1 MLPLLSLHHPQFMLH
16 AKKRAED
23 ISVEG
28 RGVAVGGLLRH
39 RAWLAFGAGDVDSR
53 VQAPE
58 APNGSIDQVAHIV
71 LVAYVGTDEFGFRA
85 ERAQLANEG
94 LTCIVMAT
102 GDDDTVALLR
112 KSKRR
117 RSPASS

>member
-1 MLPLLSLHHPQFMLH
+1 MLH

-58 APNGSIDQVAHIV
+58 GSIDQVAHIV

-85 ERAQLANEG
+85 KLANES

-117 RSPASS
+117 RSPDSS